1 MSVRKPVTLIDVGP
15 RDGLQNE
22 TVAVG
27 TADKVALISRLID
40 AGVKR
45 IEVASFVHPKAVPQ
59 MADAE
64 AVVAALPVRDDVSY
78 IGLVLNERGFLRAL
92 ATREAEGASIDDIG
106 CVAVA
111 TDTFAGKNQRQTC
124 MESVMLACD
133 MIRRA
138 KQEAMSAQ
146 VTLSA
151 VFGCPFEGEVDPVH
165 VVDMAKRVAEAEPDE
180 IALADTIGVAV
191 PSQVSDLVGRVREAV
206 GHIPLRAHFHNT
218 RNTGIANAWAAYE
231 AGVDRLDASIGGVGG
246 CPFAPAATGN
256 IATEDL
262 VYLLQRSGVASS
274 IDLNKLIGTTIW
286 LGGLLGRTL
295 PAQVSR
301 AGIFPAHEEQKQR
314 RSVR

>member
-1 MSVRKPVTLIDVGP
+1 M
-15 RDGLQNE
+15 
-22 TVAVG
+22 
-27 TADKVALISRLID
+27 
-40 AGVKR
+40 
-45 IEVASFVHPKAVPQ
+45 
-59 MADAE
+59 
-64 AVVAALPVRDDVSY
+64 
-78 IGLVLNERGFLRAL
+78 

-218 RNTGIANAWAAYE
+218 RNTGIANAWSAYE

-274 IDLNKLIGTTIW
+274 IDLNKLIETTIW